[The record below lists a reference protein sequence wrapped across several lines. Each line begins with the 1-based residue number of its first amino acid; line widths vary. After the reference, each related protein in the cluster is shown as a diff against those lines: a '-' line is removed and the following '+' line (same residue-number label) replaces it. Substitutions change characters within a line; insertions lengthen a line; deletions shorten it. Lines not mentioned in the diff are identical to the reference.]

1 VGLAILGPLRDFDE
15 VAYLRFASV
24 YRGWESLDDFEKE
37 IAALRGRHQSRAA
50 RTTSDERG
58 KPMRGNEQ
66 VASAVAVA
74 SVGLAVYE
82 TVTLRV
88 VAIGLLLAVAALLRA
103 LAAVVAALRD
113 K

>member
-1 VGLAILGPLRDFDE
+1 
-15 VAYLRFASV
+15 
-24 YRGWESLDDFEKE
+24 
-37 IAALRGRHQSRAA
+37 
-50 RTTSDERG
+50 
-58 KPMRGNEQ
+58 MRGNEQ

-74 SVGLAVYE
+74 GVGLAVYE
-82 TVTLRV
+82 TVTLPG